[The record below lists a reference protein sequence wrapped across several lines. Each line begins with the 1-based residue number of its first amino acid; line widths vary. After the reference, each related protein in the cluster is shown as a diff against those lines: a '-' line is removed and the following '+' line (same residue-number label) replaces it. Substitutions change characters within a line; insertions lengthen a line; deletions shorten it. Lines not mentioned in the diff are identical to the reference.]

1 MFTDTRSLYAFYLWM
16 GTMNCEEPNVE
27 RAVLSWS
34 RFATAGQTALKEALK
49 VFNPIS
55 QDLPET
61 ERQMVS
67 FLQALKD
74 EGRKPVVLRS
84 KDVYGYRSCTTEIG
98 SKIPRIQKPSKK
110 RGRKTFI
117 KNKDAIVGPTAKA
130 ILQNQPKILLTNL
143 SVDSLKQTVSPKPSV
158 PIPSSLQVQHCL
170 KLTNIKGVTG
180 GHTARL
186 QIHFGMDS
194 QSTSQ
199 SISPSVQCPPTLSG
213 IPHSPSENITQTSS
227 VVPLDHKKVF
237 SCPFKVDDALIGDSA
252 PIVCQNGIS
261 LKEGKNVQVIS
272 GKAGVMSNYLNCED
286 SDSVRR
292 LNCQGFGWSQPP
304 LVTNDQDMS
313 KLNGN
318 SLQWKVIKVDE
329 SVTDE
334 EVRKEA
340 QKILRVNLSPVI
352 QIHPLVHSV

>member
-1 MFTDTRSLYAFYLWM
+1 M
-16 GTMNCEEPNVE
+16 GTMNREEPNVE

-55 QDLPET
+55 QDLSET

-84 KDVYGYRSCTTEIG
+84 KDVYGYRSCTTQSLTTEIG
-98 SKIPRIQKPSKK
+98 SKIPRVQKPCKK
-110 RGRKTFI
+110 RGRKTLI
-117 KNKDAIVGPTAKA
+117 KNKDASSSVFGTTAKA

-143 SVDSLKQTVSPKPSV
+143 SVDTLKQTVSPKPSV
-158 PIPSSLQVQHCL
+158 PIPSSVQMQQCL

-186 QIHFGMDS
+186 QIHFGVDS
-194 QSTSQ
+194 QST
-199 SISPSVQCPPTLSG
+199 ISPSVHCPPTLSG

-227 VVPLDHKKVF
+227 VVALDNKRVL
-237 SCPFKVDDALIGDSA
+237 SCPVKVDDALIGDSA

-261 LKEGKNVQVIS
+261 LKEGKKVQIIS
-272 GKAGVMSNYLNCED
+272 GKSGVMSNGLNCED
-286 SDSVRR
+286 SDSMRR
-292 LNCQGFGWSQPP
+292 LNCQGLGWSQPA
-304 LVTNDQDMS
+304 LVTNGQDVS

>member
-1 MFTDTRSLYAFYLWM
+1 MHLWM
-16 GTMNCEEPNVE
+16 GTMNCEEPGVE

-55 QDLPET
+55 QDLSET

-84 KDVYGYRSCTTEIG
+84 KDVYGYRSSTTQHLSYEIG
-98 SKIPRIQKPSKK
+98 GKVQRPQKPPKK
-110 RGRKTFI
+110 KGRKGFT
-117 KNKDAIVGPTAKA
+117 KNRDPNYTVFGTAAKA

-143 SVDSLKQTVSPKPSV
+143 SVDDLKQTVSCKTSAPSPV
-158 PIPSSLQVQHCL
+158 PAQQCL
-170 KLTNIKGVTG
+170 KLTNIKGHTG

-186 QIHFGMDS
+186 QIHFGATA
-194 QSTSQ
+194 STGG
-199 SISPSVQCPPTLSG
+199 QCPPTLSG
-213 IPHSPSENITQTSS
+213 IPHSPSETPT
-227 VVPLDHKKVF
+227 VVALDNKRVL
-237 SCPFKVDDALIGDSA
+237 SCPLKVDDALIGDSA
-252 PIVCQNGIS
+252 PFVYLNGIS
-261 LKEGKNVQVIS
+261 LKGDKKVRLTS
-272 GKAGVMSNYLNCED
+272 GPPSLMSTSSICQDND
-286 SDSVRR
+286 PVRR
-292 LNCQGFGWSQPP
+292 LAYQGLGAWTPP
-304 LVTNDQDMS
+304 FTNGQDVS
-313 KLNGN
+313 KLNENG
-318 SLQWKVIKVDE
+318 LRGKVIKVDE

-352 QIHPLVHSV
+352 EIHPLVRSV

>member
-1 MFTDTRSLYAFYLWM
+1 
-16 GTMNCEEPNVE
+16 MNCEEPNVE

-34 RFATAGQTALKEALK
+34 RFATAGHTALKEALK

-55 QDLPET
+55 QDLSET
-61 ERQMVS
+61 EKQMVS

-84 KDVYGYRSCTTEIG
+84 KDVYGYRSCTTQPVTAEIG
-98 SKIPRIQKPSKK
+98 SKIPRIQKPCKK
-110 RGRKTFI
+110 RGRKNFENKN
-117 KNKDAIVGPTAKA
+117 KNKDASPSVFSANTKA

-143 SVDSLKQTVSPKPSV
+143 SVDTLKQTVSPKPSV
-158 PIPSSLQVQHCL
+158 PITNSVQVQQCL

-186 QIHFGMDS
+186 QIHFGVDS
-194 QSTSQ
+194 QSK
-199 SISPSVQCPPTLSG
+199 ISPSVHCPPSLSG
-213 IPHSPSENITQTSS
+213 IPHSPSENITHTSS
-227 VVPLDHKKVF
+227 VVALDNKRVL
-237 SCPFKVDDALIGDSA
+237 SCPVKVDDALIGDSA
-252 PIVCQNGIS
+252 PVVFQNGIS
-261 LKEGKNVQVIS
+261 LKEGKKVQIMS
-272 GKAGVMSNYLNCED
+272 GKSNVMSNGLNCED
-286 SDSVRR
+286 SDPMRR
-292 LNCQGFGWSQPP
+292 LNCQGIGWSQPA
-304 LVTNDQDMS
+304 LITNGQDVS

-318 SLQWKVIKVDE
+318 GLQWKVIKVDE

-352 QIHPLVHSV
+352 QIYPLVHSV

>member
-1 MFTDTRSLYAFYLWM
+1 M

-34 RFATAGQTALKEALK
+34 RFAAAGQTALKEALK

-55 QDLPET
+55 QDLSET

-67 FLQALKD
+67 FVQALKD
-74 EGRKPVVLRS
+74 EGRKPLVLRS
-84 KDVYGYRSCTTEIG
+84 KDVYGYRSCTTQCLTTEIG
-98 SKIPRIQKPSKK
+98 SKIPRIQKPCKK
-110 RGRKTFI
+110 RGRKTSI
-117 KNKDAIVGPTAKA
+117 KNKDASSSVFSTTTKA

-143 SVDSLKQTVSPKPSV
+143 SVDTLKQTVSPKPSV
-158 PIPSSLQVQHCL
+158 PISSSVQVQQCL

-186 QIHFGMDS
+186 QIHFGADS
-194 QSTSQ
+194 QSM
-199 SISPSVQCPPTLSG
+199 INPSAHCPPTLSG
-213 IPHSPSENITQTSS
+213 IPYSPSENITQTSS
-227 VVPLDHKKVF
+227 VVALDNKRVL
-237 SCPFKVDDALIGDSA
+237 SCPVKVDDALIGDSA

-261 LKEGKNVQVIS
+261 LKGGK
-272 GKAGVMSNYLNCED
+272 KAPIMGNSGVMSNGLNCED
-286 SDSVRR
+286 SDSMRR
-292 LNCQGFGWSQPP
+292 LNCQGLGWSQPA
-304 LVTNDQDMS
+304 LVTNHQDMS

>member
-1 MFTDTRSLYAFYLWM
+1 M

-55 QDLPET
+55 QDLSET

-84 KDVYGYRSCTTEIG
+84 KDVYGYRSCTTQPLTTEIG
-98 SKIPRIQKPSKK
+98 SKTLRVQKPCKK
-110 RGRKTFI
+110 RGRKTLI
-117 KNKDAIVGPTAKA
+117 KNKDTSSSVFGATTKA

-143 SVDSLKQTVSPKPSV
+143 SVDTLKQTVSPKPSV
-158 PIPSSLQVQHCL
+158 PIPSSVQQCL

-186 QIHFGMDS
+186 QIHFGVDS
-194 QSTSQ
+194 HNT
-199 SISPSVQCPPTLSG
+199 ISPSVHCPPTLSG

-227 VVPLDHKKVF
+227 VVALDNKRVL
-237 SCPFKVDDALIGDSA
+237 SCPLKVDDALIGDSA

-261 LKEGKNVQVIS
+261 LKEGKKVQIIS
-272 GKAGVMSNYLNCED
+272 GKSGVINGLNCED
-286 SDSVRR
+286 SDSMRR
-292 LNCQGFGWSQPP
+292 LTCQGLGWSQPA
-304 LVTNDQDMS
+304 LVTNGQDMS
-313 KLNGN
+313 ELSGN

-352 QIHPLVHSV
+352 QIHPLLHSV

>member
-1 MFTDTRSLYAFYLWM
+1 
-16 GTMNCEEPNVE
+16 MNCEEPNVE

-34 RFATAGQTALKEALK
+34 RYATAGQTALKEALK

-55 QDLPET
+55 QDLSET

-74 EGRKPVVLRS
+74 EGRKPMVLRS
-84 KDVYGYRSCTTEIG
+84 KDVYGYRSCTTQLLTTEIG
-98 SKIPRIQKPSKK
+98 SKIPRMQKPSKK
-110 RGRKTFI
+110 RARKTFI
-117 KNKDAIVGPTAKA
+117 KNKDASFGTTTKA

-158 PIPSSLQVQHCL
+158 PIASSLQVQQCL

-186 QIHFGMDS
+186 QIHFGVDS
-194 QSTSQ
+194 QST
-199 SISPSVQCPPTLSG
+199 ISPGVQCPPTLSG
-213 IPHSPSENITQTSS
+213 IPHSPSEKITQTSS
-227 VVPLDHKKVF
+227 VVPLDNKRVF
-237 SCPFKVDDALIGDSA
+237 SCPVKVDDALIGDSA

-261 LKEGKNVQVIS
+261 LNEGKNVKVVSGKSGVIS
-272 GKAGVMSNYLNCED
+272 NGLNCKD

-292 LNCQGFGWSQPP
+292 LNCQSFGWSQPP
-304 LVTNDQDMS
+304 LVTNGQDMS

-352 QIHPLVHSV
+352 QIHPLLHSV